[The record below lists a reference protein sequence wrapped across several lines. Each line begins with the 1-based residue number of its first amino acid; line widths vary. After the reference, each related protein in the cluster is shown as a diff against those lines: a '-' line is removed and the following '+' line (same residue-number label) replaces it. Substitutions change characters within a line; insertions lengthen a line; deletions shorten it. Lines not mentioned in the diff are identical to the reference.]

1 MRAPA
6 FYDSNDTSK
15 YLDPNSSTSL
25 ITNGKLHVQGGHGT
39 ARVHINYQ
47 HSPTDT
53 GNSGALT
60 CWVSEPGITYHS
72 AGIGGNINA
81 DGQYYGRAYNSGYGV
96 YIRFDKSIGNL
107 EHWTTTATAGN
118 SSGQGTR
125 RWYNDASGNAFATG
139 SSRAPLFYDLDNT
152 SYYLDAAS
160 TSNLNAATFVG
171 TVSGQNAYFAQD
183 VGIGFTSG
191 SIGGRLNVKNSAAGQ
206 IAAKLQLGSSVN
218 SGSTGV
224 FVNTT
229 ASYTS
234 SGMFLHFQ
242 SNHISGDDNV
252 LIAYLD
258 GDIVNKNNSYTQYS
272 DQRLKENIV
281 DATSKLEEIKQIRVR
296 NFNFIGE
303 DLKQIGVVAQE
314 LEPIFPGLVKERE
327 VPGHDDPIKT
337 VKYSVMVPILIKAMQ
352 EQQTVIDDL
361 KSRLETLENQ

>member
-1 MRAPA
+1 MIADIHGQARAPIY
-6 FYDSNDTSK
+6 YDRDNTAYYGDFG
-15 YLDPNSSTSL
+15 STS
-25 ITNGKLHVQGGHGT
+25 
-39 ARVHINYQ
+39 
-47 HSPTDT
+47 
-53 GNSGALT
+53 
-60 CWVSEPGITYHS
+60 
-72 AGIGGNINA
+72 NINA
-81 DGQYYGRAYNSGYGV
+81 LTL
-96 YIRFDKSIGNL
+96 IGTL
-107 EHWTTTATAGN
+107 
-118 SSGQGTR
+118 
-125 RWYNDASGNAFATG
+125 
-139 SSRAPLFYDLDNT
+139 
-152 SYYLDAAS
+152 
-160 TSNLNAATFVG
+160 
-171 TVSGQNAYFAQD
+171 SGQNAYFAQS

-191 SIGGRLNVKNSAAGQ
+191 NIGGRLNVKNSAAGQ
-206 IAAKLQLGSSVN
+206 IAAKLELGSSVN
-218 SGSTGV
+218 SSSTGV

-229 ASYTS
+229 ASYAS